1 MSEDNDY
8 SVAEHLEM
16 NAHSNHG
23 VTAEVPG
30 PT

>member
-8 SVAEHLEM
+8 SIAGHLEM

-23 VTAEVPG
+23 ATAEVLG